1 MPIKAAS
8 AKHARQTIKR
18 TATNRAVKNEF
29 RDAIKKARKLL
40 AAKDAGA
47 KAAVAI
53 ATKLLDK
60 AARKKVIT
68 KNTAS
73 RKKSRLMHALAKN
86 A

>member
-18 TATNRAVKNEF
+18 TAANRAVKNEF
-29 RDAIKKARKLL
+29 RDAIKKARKLITN
-40 AAKDAGA
+40 KDAGA
-47 KAAVAI
+47 KAAVAV

-68 KNTAS
+68 KNTAG
-73 RKKSRLMHALAKN
+73 RKKSRLMQALGKV
-86 A
+86 